1 MNISSDKL
9 KSVGEDVYD
18 DGYRIVYFYSNGEY
32 KLGSYSGLIE
42 GFMYDFIEC
51 APIFD
56 EDDIPKFISI
66 DDLLNRYL
74 EKSKDRTSVAIYRV
88 DGTVVSKKVR

>member
-1 MNISSDKL
+1 MN
-9 KSVGEDVYD
+9 
-18 DGYRIVYFYSNGEY
+18 
-32 KLGSYSGLIE
+32 
-42 GFMYDFIEC
+42 
-51 APIFD
+51 
-56 EDDIPKFISI
+56 ISI